1 MADNIQ
7 TDSDSQGPIQPGV
20 GRSDQTNKQLH
31 QINPNWVEDGYGVV
45 GPQRQ
50 VIPQSPVTPHPVKF
64 GIDNSIQ
71 PNPALGAIVVTTE
84 DTSGYTPGSGVPTV
98 SDVTTLTFDQD
109 LFEIFDGGGGQC
121 VVKLKTTDCS

>member
-20 GRSDQTNKQLH
+20 GRSDQTNKSLH

-50 VIPQSPVTPHPVKF
+50 VIPKPQPQPPRMDF
-64 GIDNSIQ
+64 GIDNSRVNIPTSQ
-71 PNPALGAIVVTTE
+71 CSPSTPPEEGTWIWGSVDGVCQWIDTT
-84 DTSGYTPGSGVPTV
+84 T
-98 SDVTTLTFDQD
+98 
-109 LFEIFDGGGGQC
+109 C
-121 VVKLKTTDCS
+121 

>member
-20 GRSDQTNKQLH
+20 GRSDQTNKPLH

-64 GIDNSIQ
+64 GIDNSI
-71 PNPALGAIVVTTE
+71 PNLTATGLIVTDGTT
-84 DTSGYTPGSGVPTV
+84 TITNVNKIS
-98 SDVTTLTFDQD
+98 
-109 LFEIFDGGGGQC
+109 FDGSVFTVVDYGNGEAHIQC
-121 VVKLKTTDCS
+121 AS